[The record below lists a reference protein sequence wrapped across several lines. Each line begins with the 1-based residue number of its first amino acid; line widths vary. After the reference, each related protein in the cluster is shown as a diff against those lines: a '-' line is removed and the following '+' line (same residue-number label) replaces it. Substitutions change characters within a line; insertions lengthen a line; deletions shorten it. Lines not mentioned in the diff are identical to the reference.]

1 MVNDEHDPARL
12 FEAERR
18 HLFGVAYRMLGTRA
32 EADDVLQD
40 AWLRFAESGRAHDVE
55 SPRAF
60 LTTIVVRLCL
70 DQMKS
75 ARARRETYVGPWL
88 PEPLVTMDAS
98 NAPSPATTAEDR
110 IELAESLSIAFLV
123 MLERLTP
130 LERAAF
136 LLREVF
142 DRPFDEVAATL
153 DTSEAACRQLV
164 TRARAHIAEARA
176 RNNATHAK
184 KTELFQAFMMAC
196 ASNDPVALGKLLAD
210 DVVLRSDGGGKV
222 HAALNPVYGR
232 DHVTRFILGVLKRG
246 LSKPGYSPA
255 AIGVP
260 RFVYVNGEPGVIQSD
275 AEGDRAVTTIA
286 AEGDRITQ
294 VFIVVNPEKLG
305 RRAHAAPREASDLA
319 RLVYARD
326 GRARDS

>member
-1 MVNDEHDPARL
+1 MMANDEHDPARV

-40 AWLRFAESGRAHDVE
+40 AWLRFAESERAREVE

-70 DQMKS
+70 DQLKS
-75 ARARRETYVGPWL
+75 ARARRETYIGPWL

-98 NAPSPATTAEDR
+98 NAAPATTADER

-123 MLERLTP
+123 VLERLTP

-164 TRARAHIAEARA
+164 SRARAHIAEARA
-176 RNNATHAK
+176 RNTATHAK

-196 ASNDPVALGKLLAD
+196 ASNDPAALGKLLAD

-255 AIGVP
+255 ALGVP
-260 RFVYVNGEPGVIQSD
+260 QFVYVNGEPGVVQSD
-275 AEGDRAVTTIA
+275 DEGDRAVTTIA
-286 AEGDRITQ
+286 VDGDRITE
-294 VFIVVNPEKLG
+294 VFIVVNPDKLKS
-305 RRAHAAPREASDLA
+305 AREP
-319 RLVYARD
+319 
-326 GRARDS
+326 